1 MLNYRFLHITL
12 WAFTKSY
19 KGRKIFRICEY
30 SDHLNFLFTESKI
43 VPKLIQVSNH
53 SIIWFFA
60 EMIVENFRWKR
71 KYFSIN
77 TVTFSL
83 VKGNRISLLKEI
95 LQGQYN
101 YHKIVIYLKFK
112 IFQWDNCHHKIF
124 HRCNNQRKANG
135 FRSQEI
141 QGGSTIENCIKPNA
155 HVLLNIS
162 YIYVLPSWNIFD
174 VNLIC
179 LLSSYLTASHH
190 ESCTF
195 YT

>member
-95 LQGQYN
+95 LRGHYN
-101 YHKIVIYLKFK
+101 YHNRLLYTSSLKYFNEIIVTTRSFTGVIIRGRLM
-112 IFQWDNCHHKIF
+112 DLDHKKS
-124 HRCNNQRKANG
+124 REDQ
-135 FRSQEI
+135 
-141 QGGSTIENCIKPNA
+141 P
-155 HVLLNIS
+155 
-162 YIYVLPSWNIFD
+162 
-174 VNLIC
+174 
-179 LLSSYLTASHH
+179 
-190 ESCTF
+190 
-195 YT
+195 